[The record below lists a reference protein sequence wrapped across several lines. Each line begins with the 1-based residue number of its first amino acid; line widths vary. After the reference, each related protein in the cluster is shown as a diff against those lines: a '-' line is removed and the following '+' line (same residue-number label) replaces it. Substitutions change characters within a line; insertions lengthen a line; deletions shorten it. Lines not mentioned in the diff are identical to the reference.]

1 MTTARCAELLEQR
14 NFRDLQAC
22 PTGPVVDEFEAQ
34 VGPRRRTVTRVR
46 WAGWT
51 VHILDDAVTV
61 PRQNSSGKSIA
72 DLATCLRSAY
82 AELGVIGDRTS
93 GPTTGLRGV
102 PRDTELAAAVA
113 QVIVAAAQ
121 LAAPLHHCDV
131 YFCLRKAW
139 QDSAMNVPY
148 AAVLAT
154 VRASLPD
161 NTTLADFNDD
171 APGSGHIVELLR
183 RAAGKVGQSSPL
195 RSSVFVEAR
204 SA

>member
-1 MTTARCAELLEQR
+1 MTTAPCAELVGKHG
-14 NFRDLQAC
+14 FRDSQAC
-22 PTGPVVDEFEAQ
+22 SAGPVVDEFDAH
-34 VGPRRRTVTRVR
+34 VGPRYRTVTRVR

-61 PRQNSSGKSIA
+61 PRQSSDGKSIA

-121 LAAPLHHCDV
+121 LAAPLGHCDV

-139 QDSAMNVPY
+139 QDGAMRVPY

-161 NTTLADFNDD
+161 NTTLADFNDGT
-171 APGSGHIVELLR
+171 PGSGHIVELLR
-183 RAAGKVGQSSPL
+183 RAAGKIGQNSPP